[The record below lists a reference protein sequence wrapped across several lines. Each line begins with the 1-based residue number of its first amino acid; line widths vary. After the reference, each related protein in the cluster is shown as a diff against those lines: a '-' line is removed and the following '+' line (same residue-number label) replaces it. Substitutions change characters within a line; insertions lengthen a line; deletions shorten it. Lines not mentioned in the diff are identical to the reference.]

1 MLFSAFRMEVKKF
14 FGTIMLVL
22 KERGYSRDERKK
34 LIRNSGLIEKCREY
48 GGAQYVMH
56 YDVYDWCNYLMNG
69 YKWPT
74 NEELRKFAKYD
85 PRLQA
90 MIDNGSL

>member
-1 MLFSAFRMEVKKF
+1 MLFSSFRIEVKKF

-22 KERGYSRDERKK
+22 KERGISREERKN

-69 YKWPT
+69 YRWPT
-74 NEELRKFAKYD
+74 NEELHKFAKYD
-85 PRLQA
+85 PRLQN
-90 MIDNGSL
+90 MIKNGSL